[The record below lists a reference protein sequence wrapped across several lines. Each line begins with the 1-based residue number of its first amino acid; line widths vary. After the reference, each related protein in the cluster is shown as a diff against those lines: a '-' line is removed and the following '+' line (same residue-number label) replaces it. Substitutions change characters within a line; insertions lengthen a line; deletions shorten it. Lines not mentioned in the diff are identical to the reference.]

1 MNADRREEKPT
12 ERKSTEPIARICA
25 IWQSVTG
32 FRSSEGSTVD
42 SLTTEIL
49 NKFFYLPCGGQRAKK
64 LDCEQGSEL
73 CGSSRNA
80 ASYSHK
86 LEFGVEVDNSI
97 VITAVGNKFGG
108 NFAKAA
114 ERALLDKKNNRN
126 SFKYS
131 CRFCIPGNCNSRG
144 GSTSMRGMYEN

>member
-1 MNADRREEKPT
+1 
-12 ERKSTEPIARICA
+12 
-25 IWQSVTG
+25 
-32 FRSSEGSTVD
+32 
-42 SLTTEIL
+42 
-49 NKFFYLPCGGQRAKK
+49 
-64 LDCEQGSEL
+64 L

-86 LEFGVEVDNSI
+86 LEFGVEVANSI
-97 VITAVGNKFGG
+97 VITAVGNKVGG

-114 ERALLDKKNNRN
+114 ERALLEKNNRN